1 MLSASDACQP
11 DDGRSESAPEEVQR
25 AAEAKDDYK
34 EMVLRQSNEQVNVYG
49 GSGNTYSANLEE
61 WTATRN
67 PGRG

>member
-1 MLSASDACQP
+1 MLRKP

-49 GSGNTYSANLEE
+49 GSGSASAANLQEG
-61 WTATRN
+61 TATRN
-67 PGRG
+67 PRRS

>member
-1 MLSASDACQP
+1 MLRKP

-49 GSGNTYSANLEE
+49 GSGNT
-61 WTATRN
+61 
-67 PGRG
+67 

>member
-1 MLSASDACQP
+1 MLRKP

-34 EMVLRQSNEQVNVYG
+34 EMVLRQSREQVNVYG
-49 GSGNTYSANLEE
+49 GSGSASAANLEE